1 MRDFEQNAGVLDWM
15 KQTVESVNSVLK
27 GVMNSVRRSVLPLV
41 AAIACGGDVDKAEDT
56 GSGAVFLET
65 AGLETED
72 EEEGCF
78 ADVYVADGCVGEE
91 CETAQVCR
99 DWDWYLQEDVPTGV
113 SVANCVPGSLIGGAA
128 RYRLNEIR
136 DLIPGLHLIPLDEV
150 LDLGAQYAAL
160 GLANDACNGE
170 ATQSGMDLSLQY
182 NNTNLVWVLTESVKN
197 NIFRGYLISKY
208 FDNFGLGSNYFASAV
223 HISDP
228 NFDNVEPGYM
238 LPYPAEREWPIELV
252 GPVLSLY
259 ADEVGVFEPV
269 ESEVSVRVE
278 FNNVEFDSSAVSVR
292 VDNGNLDGHPTALE
306 ITLDDYEV
314 QPGRYEVSVEG
325 LKGGGSYNWFFVVR
339 DCDQRILPESVEV
352 ECLPDLRRSAEP
364 SLGDQE
370 SGVFF

>member
-136 DLIPGLHLIPLDEV
+136 DLIPGLHLI
-150 LDLGAQYAAL
+150 
-160 GLANDACNGE
+160 
-170 ATQSGMDLSLQY
+170 
-182 NNTNLVWVLTESVKN
+182 
-197 NIFRGYLISKY
+197 
-208 FDNFGLGSNYFASAV
+208 
-223 HISDP
+223 
-228 NFDNVEPGYM
+228 
-238 LPYPAEREWPIELV
+238 
-252 GPVLSLY
+252 
-259 ADEVGVFEPV
+259 
-269 ESEVSVRVE
+269 
-278 FNNVEFDSSAVSVR
+278 
-292 VDNGNLDGHPTALE
+292 
-306 ITLDDYEV
+306 
-314 QPGRYEVSVEG
+314 
-325 LKGGGSYNWFFVVR
+325 
-339 DCDQRILPESVEV
+339 
-352 ECLPDLRRSAEP
+352 
-364 SLGDQE
+364 
-370 SGVFF
+370 